1 MDSERKEFEAWLDS
15 FDPRNPNRPSTTLE
29 RNEAWRA
36 WQARAEQS
44 RAECEAL
51 RAKAAR
57 YDWLTRREGDVSV
70 LAFKNDYCNPFTTI
84 RASGSLNVDGHFD
97 CVHEAIDA
105 AMGKEKA

>member
-1 MDSERKEFEAWLDS
+1 MTEAQRLADRIETENYEAASMIRRFE
-15 FDPRNPNRPSTTLE
+15 
-29 RNEAWRA
+29 
-36 WQARAEQS
+36 
-44 RAECEAL
+44 AECEAL

-57 YDWLTRREGDVSV
+57 YDWLTRREGEVSV
-70 LAFKNDYCNPFTTI
+70 LAFKNDYRNPFTTI